1 MTIKE
6 HAPATQVRGDLLK
19 AYEGTASSIISDCLD
34 RLPGAV
40 GILPYHASQTI
51 VGTAFTIRTRAGD
64 NAAIHHAL
72 DLARAGDVLVIDGAG
87 DVGQALIGEIIVHR
101 AMEIGLAGFAI
112 DGAIRDVDA
121 IRALGLPVYA
131 RAISHLG
138 PYKNGPGVLNKPVCL
153 GGMVVMPG
161 DLIVGDA
168 DGIVAMSPDQAQE
181 ILPAVRAKE
190 EEERQKLAE
199 LRGAIDARRRKA
211 G

>member
-1 MTIKE
+1 M
-6 HAPATQVRGDLLK
+6 
-19 AYEGTASSIISDCLD
+19 
-34 RLPGAV
+34 
-40 GILPYHASQTI
+40 
-51 VGTAFTIRTRAGD
+51 
-64 NAAIHHAL
+64 
-72 DLARAGDVLVIDGAG
+72 LVIDGAG

-131 RAISHLG
+131 RAISHRG